1 MARVKNKAFTLCD
14 QMKTHT
20 NITEFIFIFKKKK
33 LSYITF
39 SILFSIHFINFI
51 TKLWE
56 FKYDVAV
63 NIIVIIT
70 ITSYNSFN

>member
-33 LSYITF
+33 I
-39 SILFSIHFINFI
+39 ILYNF
-51 TKLWE
+51 
-56 FKYDVAV
+56 FD
-63 NIIVIIT
+63 IVLYSLYKFYYQTLGI
-70 ITSYNSFN
+70 